1 MQSSFNLVRLPRQV
15 EYTLFLIK
23 EELKSR
29 KFFNSLSKLGLDNS
43 YYQPNLDEL
52 IMQHIELTDQSNETY
67 DFYYAIMEK
76 YSMHIEPNEESVMQ
90 QAFQV
95 YLEFML
101 EKKRRSLQSVP

>member
-1 MQSSFNLVRLPRQV
+1 MRSPLNLVRLPRQV

-29 KFFNSLSKLGLDNS
+29 KFFNSLSTLGLDNS

-52 IMQHIELTDQSNETY
+52 IMQHVELTDQSNETF

-76 YSMHIEPNEESVMQ
+76 YSKHLEPNEDSITQ

-95 YLEFML
+95 YLEFMM
-101 EKKRRSLQSVP
+101 EKKRRER